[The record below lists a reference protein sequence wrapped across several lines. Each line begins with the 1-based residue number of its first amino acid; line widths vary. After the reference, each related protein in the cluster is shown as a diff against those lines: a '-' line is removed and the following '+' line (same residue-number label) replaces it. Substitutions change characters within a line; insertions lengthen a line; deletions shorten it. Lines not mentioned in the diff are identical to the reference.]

1 MRRTDVTIIL
11 FVAILSLG
19 GLLAAVLSRSRSMS
33 LPLPAQAPMAAQP
46 QVAGPQP
53 TVNPIFAQRPVSAEP
68 TPGAVFSETLSS
80 TQILHNLL
88 AAEPTPLAT
97 RPVQKVVDEPVF
109 DDSLNPDWSTADTIG
124 MQTFFTDTKH
134 AYAGSAG
141 ISVTPQQDF
150 GKLFFTVKQ
159 DAKGSY
165 GLDRVLG
172 VSVWINSGDQ
182 PLDPGDLSITV
193 VGSNDYTYWRPDDTS
208 VMTDT
213 THFFSESRLYYLG
226 VKNTVPPNTWV
237 EAVVRLDKL
246 PYEPDY
252 KYVTGIYIKNDEWF
266 RRTFYVDQVHLL
278 VVK

>member
-1 MRRTDVTIIL
+1 MRRADITIIVFSAL
-11 FVAILSLG
+11 LSL
-19 GLLAAVLSRSRSMS
+19 AVLGISYLSMRQS
-33 LPLPAQAPMAAQP
+33 MALPAAALPVGAQP
-46 QVAGPQP
+46 PAVRAAP
-53 TVNPIFAQRPVSAEP
+53 TVNPFFAQRPAQP
-68 TPGAVFSETLSS
+68 TAAAVFSETLSS
-80 TQILHNLL
+80 TQILHNLR
-88 AAEPTPLAT
+88 AADPTPVAT
-97 RPVQKVVDEPVF
+97 ARPAQKIVDEPIF
-109 DDSLNPDWSTADTIG
+109 DDTLNPDWSTGDSIG
-124 MQTFFTDTKH
+124 VQSFFTDTKH
-134 AYAGSAG
+134 ASTGNVG
-141 ISVTPQQDF
+141 ISVTPLQDF

-182 PLDPGDLSITV
+182 PLDPSDLSVTV
-193 VGSNDYTYWRPDDTS
+193 VGSNQYTYWRPDDTS

-226 VKNTVPPNTWV
+226 IKNTVPPHTWV

-252 KYVTGIYIKNDEWF
+252 KYVTGVYIKNDEWF

-278 VVK
+278 VIN